1 MKSLNIIF
9 AGTPDFAAQ
18 HLQAILNS
26 QHNVIAVYTQPDK
39 PAGRGKKLQASPVKQ
54 LAEQNNIP
62 VYQRKSLRK
71 EEAQSEL
78 KALNADVM
86 VVVAYGLILPKAVLD
101 APRLG
106 CLNVHGSILPRWR
119 GAAPIQRSIW
129 AGDAQTGVTIMQM
142 DEGLDTGDML
152 HKVYCDILPTET
164 STSLYNKLAELAP
177 SALIDVLDNLE
188 NGKFIAEKQDDSQS
202 NYAEKLSKEEAQ
214 LDWSLPAMQLERNI
228 RAFNPWPI
236 AYFSTEDKD
245 GNAQTL
251 KVYQAE
257 VLPNQDKPAGTIL
270 SADKNGIQI
279 ATVDGVLNLLQ
290 LQPAGK
296 KPMSAQDLLN
306 GRAEWFTIGKVLA

>member
-62 VYQRKSLRK
+62 VYQPKSLRK
-71 EEAQSEL
+71 EEAQFEL

-245 GNAQTL
+245 GNPQTL

-257 VLPNQDKPAGTIL
+257 VLPHQDKPEGTIL

-296 KPMSAQDLLN
+296 KPISAQDLLN

>member
-9 AGTPDFAAQ
+9 AGTPDFAEQ

-54 LAEQNNIP
+54 LAEQNDIP
-62 VYQRKSLRK
+62 VYQPKSLRK
-71 EEAQSEL
+71 EEVQTEL

-86 VVVAYGLILPKAVLD
+86 VVVAYGLILPKVVLD

-129 AGDAQTGVTIMQM
+129 AGDTQTGVTIMQM

-177 SALIDVLDNLE
+177 SALIDVLDNFE

-245 GNAQTL
+245 GNTQTL

-257 VLPNQDKPAGTIL
+257 VLPHQDKSAGTIL

-279 ATVDGVLNLLQ
+279 ATVDGVLNLLH